1 MTALPHS
8 TNPEARHLTDGFLRS
23 AAEFPDRTALEVAGR
38 AFTYRQLHEL
48 ATALAAVLESATP
61 ADGPPLTAVFAH
73 RSLTAFGGVLG
84 ALLCG
89 HGYVPLNP
97 RLPAARTRTMLDVAG
112 CRAII
117 VDPAAAEQLESVLE
131 GIDHPLLLVFPEQ
144 EDVEAIRERWP
155 QHMVIGTRQ
164 LQGVE
169 SWQVPEVDGHAIAY
183 LLFTS
188 GSTGI
193 PKAVMVSQANVLHFV
208 DRMLDRFD
216 VTHED
221 RLSQT
226 FDMTF
231 DVSVFDMF
239 VGWDRGACVCCPSA
253 ATVIKPGK
261 FIRESELTIWFSVPS
276 IALLM
281 KRLGMLKPDLYP
293 TLRWSLFAGEPL
305 PQEVARSWSE
315 AAPNSTVEN
324 LYGPTEVT
332 VICTGYRW
340 DPERSPN
347 ECEFGVVPIG
357 WALPGLE
364 ALVVDEH
371 LREVE
376 PGAEGELIVAG
387 PQVTLGYLNDSAKT
401 AAAFVVPPGRGERYY
416 RTGDL
421 VRRPGGGGPISYL
434 GRIDHQVKINGIRVE
449 LGEIEAYLREAS
461 GVDEVVALGWPR
473 SESSALAITAF
484 VCSDALD
491 TSAVRARMATQLPD
505 YMIPK
510 TIHVLPELPL
520 NANGKIDRKAL
531 VQMLEEGR

>member
-1 MTALPHS
+1 VVVG
-8 TNPEARHLTDGFLRS
+8 AR
-23 AAEFPDRTALEVAGR
+23 
-38 AFTYRQLHEL
+38 EL
-48 ATALAAVLESATP
+48 QP
-61 ADGPPLTAVFAH
+61 
-73 RSLTAFGGVLG
+73 
-84 ALLCG
+84 
-89 HGYVPLNP
+89 
-97 RLPAARTRTMLDVAG
+97 
-112 CRAII
+112 
-117 VDPAAAEQLESVLE
+117 
-131 GIDHPLLLVFPEQ
+131 
-144 EDVEAIRERWP
+144 
-155 QHMVIGTRQ
+155 
-164 LQGVE
+164 VE
-169 SWQVPEVDGHAIAY
+169 SWQVPAVDADAIAY

-193 PKAVMVSQANVLHFV
+193 PKGVMVSHANVLHFV

-281 KRLGMLKPDLYP
+281 KRLGMLKPGLYP
-293 TLRWSLFAGEPL
+293 SLRWSLFAGEPL
-305 PQEVARSWSE
+305 PVEVARQWAE
-315 AAPNSTVEN
+315 AAPNSTIEN

-340 DPERSPN
+340 DPSRSPA
-347 ECEFGVVPIG
+347 ESEFGVVPIG
-357 WALPGLE
+357 WPLSGLD
-364 ALVVDEH
+364 ALVVDDR

-376 PGAEGELIVAG
+376 PGREGELIVAG
-387 PQVTLGYLNDSAKT
+387 PQVTLGYLDDPEKT
-401 AAAFVVPPGRGERYY
+401 AAAFVVPPGRSERFY

-421 VRRPGGGGPISYL
+421 VRRPLGDGPIGYL

-449 LGEIEAYLREAS
+449 LGEIEAHLREAS

-484 VCSDALD
+484 VCADGLDAE
-491 TSAVRARMATQLPD
+491 AVRARMAEQLPD

-510 TIHVLPELPL
+510 AIHTLPELPL

-531 VQMLEEGR
+531 VQILEEAR